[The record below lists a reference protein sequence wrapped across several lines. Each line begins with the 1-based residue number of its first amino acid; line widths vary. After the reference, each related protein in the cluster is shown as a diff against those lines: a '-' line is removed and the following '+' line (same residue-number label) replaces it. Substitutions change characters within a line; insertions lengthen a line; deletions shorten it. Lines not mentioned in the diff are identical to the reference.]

1 MICHVVSLLRDFVW
15 WQFCS
20 NLLVFR
26 IMSCGIVTLLSSCQ
40 ASDLNFEFDWVWF
53 FVSCFVSIV
62 FLLSSIYFFSWFV
75 FRLIPTAGYFRF
87 FETHSL
93 PRMQCNAHSMRAAKD
108 QWKIKYKIKMAQNL
122 LYRLSQKMHVPR
134 RFSPNQWD
142 DLAFRWEHVRNTFL
156 PQFFCIRTKNRL
168 SSIGFFGKW
177 ACLLNR
183 WNGWLLTS

>member
-1 MICHVVSLLRDFVW
+1 MTILLKFAGVSNHVMRHSNIVVFLPSKRPKFRVRLSLVFCQL
-15 WQFCS
+15 FCS
-20 NLLVFR
+20 YCFSPPFH
-26 IMSCGIVTLLSSCQ
+26 I
-40 ASDLNFEFDWVWF
+40 F
-53 FVSCFVSIV
+53 FLMVCFPFNS
-62 FLLSSIYFFSWFV
+62 YC
-75 FRLIPTAGYFRF
+75 RRFRF

-93 PRMQCNAHSMRAAKD
+93 PRMQCHPPPTPPRCAAKD
-108 QWKIKYKIKMAQNL
+108 QWKIKKYKVKMARSL

-177 ACLLNR
+177 ARLLNR